1 MFRHKLTNFL
11 SFHYNHL
18 FGEWS
23 FPPKMPHHTARK
35 IITRNYEIEVTEA
48 IQSILQKKDVFID
61 VGANIGYF
69 SRQAAELVGGDGRVV
84 SIEPGFQNFTSL
96 IKNTIHYPQVIP
108 LLIAMDQ
115 ESLLVDLNLST
126 HSSCHSLMSTENYL
140 SKKSRTVPTLTLD
153 FIWDKYLDRNPIK
166 LIKIDVEGAEI
177 RVLEGAE
184 DCLKNGAIQHII
196 LEFCP
201 EIMHSDE
208 IDPMQYFN
216 LLSEFFDLKVLGRD
230 YKPQGGE
237 TYLNEKSFVNL
248 TKRLLSIGN
257 TANANLIGFFKK

>member
-1 MFRHKLTNFL
+1 MLRQKLTNFL

-18 FGEWS
+18 FGDWS

-69 SRQAAELVGGDGRVV
+69 SRQAAELVGHAGRVF

-96 IKNTIHYPQVIP
+96 FQNTVHYPQIVP
-108 LLIAMDQ
+108 LLTAMDQ

-126 HSSCHSLMSTENYL
+126 HSSCHSLMSTDNYL
-140 SKKSRTVPTLTLD
+140 SKKSITVPTLTLD
-153 FIWDKYLDRNPIK
+153 FIWNRYLDRHSIK
-166 LIKIDVEGAEI
+166 LIKIDVEGAEM
-177 RVLEGAE
+177 RVLEGAK

-201 EIMHSDE
+201 EIIQSDE
-208 IDPMQYFN
+208 IDSMQYFN
-216 LLSEFFDLKVLGRD
+216 VLSEFFDLKVLERD
-230 YKPQGGE
+230 YKPQDGE
-237 TYLNEKSFVNL
+237 TYLNEKSFGNL
-248 TKRLLSIGN
+248 TDQLISNGN
-257 TANANLIGFFKK
+257 ATNVNLIGFFKK